1 MSKQIIN
8 TVIVLRN
15 DSTTAWADSSYK
27 LLAGEVGVGYL
38 TRETDGKKVPI
49 VKIGDGNTVWSD
61 LPQAEGI
68 FEEDVIL
75 TSAFG
80 KYTPSAA
87 GYVKVDD
94 SKGMTTS
101 EFILSALS
109 EVKDPDVTAPLFTLT
124 ATSLGTKE
132 IGTTI
137 SKVEW
142 KGTYTDG
149 SYSYGA
155 VKGETKYD
163 APATSNQSVTGYE
176 VTCTPVDGL
185 GIVVDTANVNQ
196 KKDGSATF
204 STGYTVSGTT
214 ETKIASVTSKCSWSA
229 SDRTPVNNVGAERE
243 ELQLAAD
250 SSTQVVDYSVKGYRE
265 GFYYGTVTT
274 AVTNPAELTSA
285 DIRKLSKTG
294 KAYAKG
300 NKTVNVPVGAASII
314 LACPKANTGVTD
326 ILNTTVNAGMND
338 AFGVTSPTVISVGGA
353 DATSTSAGSYA
364 ADYNVWVYT
373 PAEAYG
379 STASLTITLG

>member
-1 MSKQIIN
+1 MSKQTIN

-142 KGTYTDG
+142 KGAYTDG

-163 APATSNQSVTGYE
+163 APAASNQSVTGYE

-214 ETKIASVTSKCSWSA
+214 ETKIASITSKCSWGA
-229 SDRTPVNNVGAERE
+229 SDRTPVNNVG
-243 ELQLAAD
+243 
-250 SSTQVVDYSVKGYRE
+250 
-265 GFYYGTVTT
+265 
-274 AVTNPAELTSA
+274 
-285 DIRKLSKTG
+285 LSL
-294 KAYAKG
+294 
-300 NKTVNVPVGAASII
+300 IHI
-314 LACPKANTGVTD
+314 
-326 ILNTTVNAGMND
+326 
-338 AFGVTSPTVISVGGA
+338 
-353 DATSTSAGSYA
+353 
-364 ADYNVWVYT
+364 
-373 PAEAYG
+373 
-379 STASLTITLG
+379 